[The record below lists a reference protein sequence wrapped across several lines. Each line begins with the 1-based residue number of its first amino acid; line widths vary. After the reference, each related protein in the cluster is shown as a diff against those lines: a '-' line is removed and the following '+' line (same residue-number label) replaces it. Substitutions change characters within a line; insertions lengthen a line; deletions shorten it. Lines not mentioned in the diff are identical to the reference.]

1 MFITE
6 RELVNTLK
14 NNYISICHWDTQKF
28 NTKILE
34 EVDLGFGV
42 ADLVISKLNPTRKKA
57 SVYLTYFDVIV
68 YRVIE
73 TEKEIS
79 FDTLK
84 NVTKSNTTT
93 INRSLK
99 KLIQDSYINKHDN
112 LIRLNKTY
120 KGISLSNIA
129 IEAKLKN
136 WRRALTQ
143 AFRYKWFADKS
154 FVVLDSK
161 HFKPALNNIGEFK
174 KLNVGLAEISKEGQI
189 VIHYKPQKEVPI
201 NPTMCILLN
210 ETLRQNVFRQK
221 I

>member
-1 MFITE
+1 MFFTE

-28 NTKILE
+28 NTNILE

-42 ADLVISKLNPTRKKA
+42 ADLVISKLSPKRKNG
-57 SVYLTYFDVIV
+57 SVSLTYFDVIV
-68 YRVIE
+68 YRIIE
-73 TEKEIS
+73 TEKEIL

-99 KLIQDSYINKHDN
+99 KLIQDSYIYKHDN

-120 KGISLSNIA
+120 KGVSLSNIA

-136 WRRALTQ
+136 WRRALAQ
-143 AFRYKWFADKS
+143 AFRYKWFAEKS

-161 HFKPALNNIGEFK
+161 HFKPALNNIGEFR
-174 KLNVGLAEISKEGQI
+174 KLNVGLAEISKGGQI
-189 VIHYKPQKEVPI
+189 VIHYRPQKEAPI
-201 NPTMCILLN
+201 NPTMWILLN
-210 ETLRQNVFRQK
+210 ETLRQDVFRQK

>member
-14 NNYISICHWDTQKF
+14 SNYISICHWDTQKF
-28 NTKILE
+28 NTQILE

-42 ADLVISKLNPTRKKA
+42 ADLVISKLSPRRKKS
-57 SVYLTYFDVIV
+57 SVSLSYFDVIV
-68 YRVIE
+68 YRIIE

-79 FDTLK
+79 FDALK
-84 NVTKSNTTT
+84 NVTKSNTT
-93 INRSLK
+93 ILNRSLK
-99 KLIQDSYINKHDN
+99 KLTQGSYVDKNDN

-120 KGISLSNIA
+120 KGVSLSNIA

-174 KLNVGLAEISKEGQI
+174 KLNVGLAEIAKEGQL
-189 VIHYKPQKEVPI
+189 VIHYKPQKEAPI
-201 NPTMCILLN
+201 NPTMWILLN
-210 ETLRQNVFRQK
+210 ETLRQDVLR
-221 I
+221 